1 VILAPTPLA
10 GRYAAVLAA
19 MVAVL
24 SLPHGARAQDYPT
37 RPVSFIVPYA
47 AGGTTD
53 TMARLLG
60 QKLEQRLGKPF
71 VVENKTGA
79 ATVIGAVFV
88 AKSPPDGHTLLYATS
103 TTMAINVTA
112 RKNLPYDPT
121 RDLAPVALVAGIP
134 FILVVNPALPIRSI
148 GDLVAL
154 AKRQPLS
161 YASNGHGGA
170 PHLFMELLK
179 TTTGIAAMTHVPYKG
194 LAPALNDTVAG
205 HVHVMFGDFSTTLPL
220 VQAGKLRALG
230 VSTAQRVAAAP
241 DIAPLGEAGLPGFEA
256 SSWQMIV
263 APGSTPKE
271 IVARLNAE
279 LRAIVGD
286 PEVSKYLADSGI
298 VPIVS
303 ASPDELA
310 AYVKTEIVRWGRIVE
325 HAGAAGVE

>member
-1 VILAPTPLA
+1 MVRPASLAL
-10 GRYAAVLAA
+10 AAVIAA
-19 MVAVL
+19 AAG
-24 SLPHGARAQDYPT
+24 GAAGQGYPN

-53 TMARLLG
+53 AMARLLG

-79 ATVIGAVFV
+79 ATVIGAMFV

-121 RDLAPVALVAGIP
+121 RDLAPIALVAGVP
-134 FILVVNPALPIRSI
+134 FILVVNPALPVHSV

-154 AKRQPLS
+154 ARRQPLS

-205 HVHVMFGDFSTTLPL
+205 HVHVMFGDVSTTLPL

-241 DIAPLGEAGLPGFEA
+241 NIPPLGEAGLPGFEA

-263 APGSTPKE
+263 APGGTAKD
-271 IVARLNAE
+271 IIARLNAE
-279 LRAIVGD
+279 LRTIVGD
-286 PEVSKYLADSGI
+286 AEVNRFLADSGI

-310 AYVKTEIVRWGRIVE
+310 AYVKTEIVRWGKIVE
-325 HAGAAGVE
+325 QAGAAGAE